1 MMASYTEDQIIRALE
16 SIRADFN
23 GPAWKINAKFWDAL
37 RGEEKERTFSKSELL
52 AIAEDD
58 VRKVKIHGLFGVL
71 GKVAATRR
79 ELMDLAQKTGFA
91 GSTII
96 LLDKAEKQESFGF
109 GDVVRDANGK
119 FWQRVLNGRW
129 ANFGDSM
136 YHDDDAPRRPLARI
150 SER

>member
-1 MMASYTEDQIIRALE
+1 MKSYTEDQIDAALKTAYSE
-16 SIRADFN
+16 LSASV
-23 GPAWKINAKFWDAL
+23 WKFNAKFWDAL

-109 GDVVRDANGK
+109 GDVVRDADGK
-119 FWQRVLNGRW
+119 YWMRVNYDRW
-129 ANFGDSM
+129 ADFGTAM
-136 YHDDDAPRRPLARI
+136 YHDDDAPVRPLTRMP
-150 SER
+150 